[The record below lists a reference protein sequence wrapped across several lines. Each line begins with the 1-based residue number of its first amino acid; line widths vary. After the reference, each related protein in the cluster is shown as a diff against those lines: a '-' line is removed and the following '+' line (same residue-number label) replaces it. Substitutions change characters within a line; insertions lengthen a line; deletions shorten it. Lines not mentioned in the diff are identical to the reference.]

1 MVAEMYLGCDTPGKR
16 LSRRGLPGE
25 GALLRVSSSLSC
37 PALFEVNSSSKLTGQ
52 LSQVIFKVRNHIGL
66 LNGRHQVCGLTEL

>member
-16 LSRRGLPGE
+16 LSRTGLPEE

-52 LSQVIFKVRNHIGL
+52 LSDF
-66 LNGRHQVCGLTEL
+66 